1 MCPGVITSEFV
12 STSGEPSYGQRWL
25 WMLGQEVQGPLMS
38 RAWGEK
44 GEKTDFKAKEGQF
57 SCDGGWA
64 GSRAGRQ
71 WGCGMRGSRSTGF
84 TLGQAFLRRVLG
96 KPMQSSTLFIL
107 SLPVLLFFLYFLSEI
122 LIELWVSMVL
132 FADTF
137 FWCEFI
143 CLFYLPHTRRDRTER
158 WKDVV
163 WTNQIFSSWL
173 RLCNKETS
181 HHLSLRK

>member
-1 MCPGVITSEFV
+1 MCPAVITSEFV

-57 SCDGGWA
+57 SCNGGWA

-107 SLPVLLFFLYFLSEI
+107 SLPVLLFFFI
-122 LIELWVSMVL
+122 
-132 FADTF
+132 FP
-137 FWCEFI
+137 FWN
-143 CLFYLPHTRRDRTER
+143 TDRTLSFHGAVCWHLFLVWIYLFILSSSYQKGQNREVER
-158 WKDVV
+158 CG
-163 WTNQIFSSWL
+163 L
-173 RLCNKETS
+173 NKPNFLQLTQAV
-181 HHLSLRK
+181 